1 MLNTVWSS
9 EDSVNIKEELTEDS
23 LSSPESP
30 LYGSSLCQ
38 QPPSSPPYP
47 GVPITQYHKLS
58 PPDSS
63 QHYFYT
69 PDSNNLQTL
78 IPLPSFTNAL
88 PDSPSERIGL
98 DYPTISISEIDSPD
112 SSNTQSASQN
122 IDSTVGNLNKT
133 RKRSNSGSSGSSA
146 HSGSCGSIS
155 GPSRPKLRRRQP
167 LSQEELDKQRNEGNI
182 R

>member
-1 MLNTVWSS
+1 MLNTVWSA

-23 LSSPESP
+23 LSNPESP
-30 LYGSSLCQ
+30 LYASSLC
-38 QPPSSPPYP
+38 QPPSSPSYP
-47 GVPITQYHKLS
+47 GVCISDYHKLS

-63 QHYFYT
+63 QHYYYA
-69 PDSNNLQTL
+69 SNSNQLQTL

-112 SSNTQSASQN
+112 SSNTQSTNHN
-122 IDSTVGNLNKT
+122 IDSTVCHLSKS

-146 HSGSCGSIS
+146 QSGSCGS
-155 GPSRPKLRRRQP
+155 GPSRPKVRRRQP
-167 LSQEELDKQRNEGNI
+167 LSQGELDKQRNDGI
-182 R
+182 K